1 MDRSFPAIPLHEA
14 AVQRVSAM
22 SAQPDQIGHG
32 SHLVRG
38 TIDHADLDNL
48 TRSTTTPQGQPRLF
62 SDPETGLTPNP
73 TCHGDP
79 PLGTSLDVQRL
90 LGAGRL
96 LRLGMGEDGCAVAI
110 VIPASTW
117 RI

>member
-48 TRSTTTPQGQPRLF
+48 TRSTTTPQGQPRL
-62 SDPETGLTPNP
+62 SRRSALRRIP

-96 LRLGMGEDGCAVAI
+96 LRLGMGKDGCAIAI